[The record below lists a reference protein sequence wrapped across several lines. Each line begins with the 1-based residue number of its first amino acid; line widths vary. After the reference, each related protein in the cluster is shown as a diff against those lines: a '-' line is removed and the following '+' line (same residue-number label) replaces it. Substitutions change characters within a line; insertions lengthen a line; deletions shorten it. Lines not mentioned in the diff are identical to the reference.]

1 MNQQHTDDVICL
13 LKIPD
18 LTLGCIT
25 LIPQQN
31 NGNRVSASSPSVCE
45 LNTNEQPCLAG
56 RHLAV
61 FRLIKRSRPPMSS
74 SATCSYTPP
83 PPPQPSD
90 TPSSTLKQFEYPV
103 AATPLPPSPSISK
116 SSAEPHS
123 EAASAGHAHPNS
135 TAPQI
140 RYCYFISA
148 SSQSPPSSRAG
159 NPPVSRKGVYLAP
172 QRQESM
178 EVFPNCAQPRSR
190 ATKDTLYIL
199 GPHPPQI
206 QLQFLEDEPLPPP
219 STSEPLA
226 VALTATSKAEA
237 PDAVLV
243 ERKDSG
249 YGGSVSRSSSLAA
262 FGRGIRKVFWRTS
275 PKGSFESA
283 IVTDPPVLDCD
294 IPQDTLDH
302 DGWAQDLAQRL
313 SLASGPEDIAAW
325 LGQLP
330 ADTTILSETAHNQ
343 ETNGE
348 PGLTI
353 VNLNGASKSSESV
366 LDTVEE
372 IIFMIPHSA
381 AQTSPSTPLSESS
394 SSTPAESISS
404 TVSTAPTH
412 HSAEKKLRNVL
423 SVEQLNKPQPPLP
436 MDSID
441 KRPVPAIPSTTK
453 QATASASPFNSFTK
467 RLTIADFK
475 FGRSVSKN
483 SQARQRASV
492 QQYFHESTSETA
504 LTPSSNNQPR
514 ERRSTGPSIER
525 LLDEPSV
532 DSPLPMVSSP
542 DELGA
547 SSYMTAKPESKKVS
561 RFFMSLSAAS
571 AAERKLRR
579 DNEVR
584 PLSEVLLS
592 NSNLTPEE
600 ISAEIVST
608 SRSVSLRSR
617 HRSPLPE
624 WGVNSNS
631 LPLTPPEPLFYNRA
645 GSLSASSLGEA
656 SSCGSVDSSVMD
668 SSADEWDGVTR
679 MAQHDQEQNARYNAD
694 LKDLQAMLYQG
705 DGPSHSRNNTMHSCN
720 SSVGSLCLP
729 STPSTPS
736 KKETKSVKIVSK
748 KDDYMSHRL
757 SVCSS
762 KILPTASKT
771 KARSKSRLSMA
782 YGGGELEVVKQAK
795 FDTPEAI
802 ARNKE
807 IRKFISQ
814 EIYTTELNYLQYL
827 RMIQEVFVDPLFKS
841 LETDKPFIPKTNP
854 LYQLLAHIAAL
865 MAVSN
870 QLVERLEAC
879 VRDEVWSDVS
889 SMVGAIFLDNKETLS
904 IFLKYGQSY
913 GKGMKALR
921 SLMKSKRATVPSST
935 PLAAVNTTASSA
947 VPDTPRMDKRR
958 SLPTL
963 FSLTPMAGAPSS
975 ALLESSWSG
984 SSNGSALS
992 NGSKTDGAPVSAKP
1006 KSSHG
1011 MSTSGRE
1018 LSDQERF
1025 FLNCAGSKETTGR
1038 FSLADLLILPIQRVT
1053 RYCLLLKD
1061 LKKHTAV
1068 EHEDYVCL
1076 VHALEQVHTL
1086 ALATNNVQPSSMRL

>member
-1 MNQQHTDDVICL
+1 
-13 LKIPD
+13 
-18 LTLGCIT
+18 
-25 LIPQQN
+25 
-31 NGNRVSASSPSVCE
+31 
-45 LNTNEQPCLAG
+45 
-56 RHLAV
+56 
-61 FRLIKRSRPPMSS
+61 MSS

-90 TPSSTLKQFEYPV
+90 APSSALKQFEYPV

-123 EAASAGHAHPNS
+123 GSAPAGHAHPNS

-148 SSQSPPSSRAG
+148 SSQSPPSSRTG
-159 NPPVSRKGVYLAP
+159 NPSVSRKGVYLAP
-172 QRQESM
+172 QLQESM

-226 VALTATSKAEA
+226 VALTASSRAETS
-237 PDAVLV
+237 DAVLV

-313 SLASGPEDIAAW
+313 SLASGPDDIAAW

-343 ETNGE
+343 EANGKS
-348 PGLTI
+348 GLAL
-353 VNLNGASKSSESV
+353 VNMAGASKSSESV

-372 IIFMIPHSA
+372 IVFMIPHSA
-381 AQTSPSTPLSESS
+381 TLPDPSTPSSESS

-404 TVSTAPTH
+404 TISTAPTH
-412 HSAEKKLRNVL
+412 GSTEKTLRHAL

-441 KRPVPAIPSTTK
+441 KRPVPAIPLATK
-453 QATASASPFNSFTK
+453 QATAGASPFNSFAK

-475 FGRSVSKN
+475 FGRSVSK
-483 SQARQRASV
+483 SSHGRHRASV

-504 LTPSSNNQPR
+504 LTPSGSNQPR

-525 LLDEPSV
+525 LLDEPTV
-532 DSPLPMVSSP
+532 DSPLPLVSSP

-547 SSYMTAKPESKKVS
+547 SSYMTAKPDSKKAS
-561 RFFMSLSAAS
+561 RFFMSLTAAS

-592 NSNLTPEE
+592 NSNLGPEE
-600 ISAEIVST
+600 ISAEIVSA

-617 HRSPLPE
+617 QRRAIPE
-624 WGVNSNS
+624 WGVDSASGVHSSS
-631 LPLTPPEPLFYNRA
+631 LSLAPPEPLFYNKA

-656 SSCGSVDSSVMD
+656 SSCGSIDSSVMD
-668 SSADEWDGVTR
+668 SSADEWDGLTR
-679 MAQHDQEQNARYNAD
+679 MAQHAQEQNARYNAD
-694 LKDLQAMLYQG
+694 LKDLQAMLYQV
-705 DGPSHSRNNTMHSCN
+705 DGPGHTRDNTMHSCN
-720 SSVGSLCLP
+720 SSVGSLSLP
-729 STPSTPS
+729 SAPSTPS
-736 KKETKSVKIVSK
+736 KKESKSVKIISK

-757 SVCSS
+757 SLCSS
-762 KILPTASKT
+762 KILPATSKT
-771 KARSKSRLSMA
+771 KPRSKSRLSMA

-814 EIYTTELNYLQYL
+814 EIYTTELNYLHYL

-841 LETDKPFIPKTNP
+841 LETDKPFIPKANP
-854 LYQLLAHIAAL
+854 LYQLLAHIATL

-870 QLVERLEAC
+870 QMVERLEAC
-879 VRDEVWSDVS
+879 VRDDVWSDVS
-889 SMVGAIFLDNKETLS
+889 SMVGAIFLDNKEPLS

-935 PLAAVNTTASSA
+935 PLPPINTSGSSRPSLS

-963 FSLTPMAGAPSS
+963 FSLSPVTGAPSS
-975 ALLESSWSG
+975 VLLESSWSG

-992 NGSKTDGAPVSAKP
+992 NGSKTGGASGSVKP

-1011 MSTSGRE
+1011 MPTIVRE
-1018 LSDQERF
+1018 LSDHERF

-1061 LKKHTAV
+1061 LKKHTAI

>member
-1 MNQQHTDDVICL
+1 
-13 LKIPD
+13 
-18 LTLGCIT
+18 
-25 LIPQQN
+25 
-31 NGNRVSASSPSVCE
+31 
-45 LNTNEQPCLAG
+45 
-56 RHLAV
+56 
-61 FRLIKRSRPPMSS
+61 MSS

-90 TPSSTLKQFEYPV
+90 APSSALKQFEYPV
-103 AATPLPPSPSISK
+103 AATPLPPSPSVST

-123 EAASAGHAHPNS
+123 GSAPAGATHHSN

-148 SSQSPPSSRAG
+148 SSQSPPSSRTG

-178 EVFPNCAQPRSR
+178 EVFPNCAQPRTR

-226 VALTATSKAEA
+226 VALTASPRTET

-313 SLASGPEDIAAW
+313 SLASGPDDIAAW

-330 ADTTILSETAHNQ
+330 ADTTILSESAHNQ
-343 ETNGE
+343 ENGE
-348 PGLTI
+348 PGLSI
-353 VNLNGASKSSESV
+353 VNLTGASKSSESV

-372 IIFMIPHSA
+372 IVFMIPHSA
-381 AQTSPSTPLSESS
+381 ALPNPSAPSSESS

-412 HSAEKKLRNVL
+412 DSAEKTLRHVL

-441 KRPVPAIPSTTK
+441 KRPVPAIPLFTK
-453 QATASASPFNSFTK
+453 QAAAGASPFNSFTK

-475 FGRSVSKN
+475 FGRSASKS
-483 SQARQRASV
+483 SQGRQRASV

-504 LTPSSNNQPR
+504 LTSSSINQPR

-547 SSYMTAKPESKKVS
+547 SSYLTAKPDSKKAS
-561 RFFMSLSAAS
+561 RFSMSLTAAS
-571 AAERKLRR
+571 AAEWKLRR

-592 NSNLTPEE
+592 DSNLAPEE
-600 ISAEIVST
+600 ITAEIVSA

-617 HRSPLPE
+617 QRCAIPE
-624 WGVNSNS
+624 WGVDSS
-631 LPLTPPEPLFYNRA
+631 SQPLAPPEPLFYNRA

-656 SSCGSVDSSVMD
+656 SSCGSIDSSAMD
-668 SSADEWDGVTR
+668 SSADEWDGLTR
-679 MAQHDQEQNARYNAD
+679 MAQHAQEQNARYNAD
-694 LKDLQAMLYQG
+694 LKDLQAMLYHG
-705 DGPSHSRNNTMHSCN
+705 DGLGHSRDHVMHSCN
-720 SSVGSLCLP
+720 SSVGSLNLP
-729 STPSTPS
+729 SAPSTPS
-736 KKETKSVKIVSK
+736 KKESKSVKIVAK
-748 KDDYMSHRL
+748 KDDYMTHRL
-757 SVCSS
+757 SACSS
-762 KILPTASKT
+762 KILSSASKT
-771 KARSKSRLSMA
+771 KPRSKSRLSMA

-814 EIYTTELNYLQYL
+814 EIYTTELNYLHYL

-841 LETDKPFIPKTNP
+841 LETEKPFIPKTNP
-854 LYQLLAHIAAL
+854 LYQLLAHIATL

-870 QLVERLEAC
+870 QMVERLEAC

-935 PLAAVNTTASSA
+935 PLAPTNTTASPRSSLT

-963 FSLTPMAGAPSS
+963 FSLSPMTGAPSS

-984 SSNGSALS
+984 SSNGSAS
-992 NGSKTDGAPVSAKP
+992 TKTDSTPGSAKP

-1011 MSTSGRE
+1011 MPTSARE
-1018 LSDQERF
+1018 LSDHERF